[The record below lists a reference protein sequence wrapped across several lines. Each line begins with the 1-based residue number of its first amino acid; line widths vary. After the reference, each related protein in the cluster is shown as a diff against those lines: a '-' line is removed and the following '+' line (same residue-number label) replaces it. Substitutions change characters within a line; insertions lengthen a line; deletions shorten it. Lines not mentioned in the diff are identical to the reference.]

1 MDPRQIRTLVS
12 RIFKEQ
18 DKRKFLLQD
27 SARLAE
33 QARANGMHPNEFKKL
48 LKLNFEDNQSTLKA
62 LLDQIGS
69 ESFQAAEKTATQN
82 AAKVKW
88 KPLP

>member
-1 MDPRQIRTLVS
+1 MGPREIRSLVA

-18 DKRKFLLQD
+18 DKRQFLLKD

-33 QARANGMHPNEFKKL
+33 QARANGMQPNEFRKL
-48 LKLNFEDNQSTLKA
+48 LKLNFQDNQSTLKA

-69 ESFQAAEKTATQN
+69 EGFQVAEKTAAQN
-82 AAKVKW
+82 AAKIKW